1 MIIFLLIFFS
11 PVEIYIRWSCNPF
24 LSCRQP
30 VRKSPLL
37 WSPWQQPSV
46 WAQAGFA
53 SWSGFD
59 FYVVKAIIVDKG
71 TRCLQLEIISG
82 LEFHVCFGS
91 LYWLNSPNEF
101 TSACCLMLWW
111 NGPRGLPAFWM
122 LAFTLYWW
130 WCIFQFS
137 KKGDMLQITFG
148 SLGTWL
154 QVVLSAVDHSFSAHP
169 FVMSWKTLTCGHWI
183 ELSPWWVSYCKA
195 EWAQPTG
202 IRPVICPHE
211 P

>member
-37 WSPWQQPSV
+37 WSPWQQPSI

-71 TRCLQLEIISG
+71 TGCFQLEIISG

-101 TSACCLMLWW
+101 TSACCFMLWW

-137 KKGDMLQITFG
+137 KKGVMLQITFWIIG
-148 SLGTWL
+148 DLPSSCSLSSGPL
-154 QVVLSAVDHSFSAHP
+154 FLSSSFCDVLKNTDLWPLNRVKPIVS
-169 FVMSWKTLTCGHWI
+169 
-183 ELSPWWVSYCKA
+183 ELS
-195 EWAQPTG
+195 
-202 IRPVICPHE
+202 
-211 P
+211 